1 MPKSVRIMPLGPKRS
16 VSAILLVKGGEIR
29 GRIVIALMMN
39 FTQAGMRRRVTAK
52 AKIKPRTVPVRPT
65 EKPSRMLLTAAC
77 WSYQLET
84 KGLRFSKVKPLS
96 PQKVMAR
103 SRQSG

>member
-1 MPKSVRIMPLGPKRS
+1 MGPSKSVR
-16 VSAILLVKGGEIR
+16 AILLVKGGEIS
-29 GRIVIALMMN
+29 GRIVMALMMN
-39 FTQAGMRRRVTAK
+39 FAQEGICRRVTAK
-52 AKIKPRTVPVRPT
+52 AKIKPRIVPASPT
-65 EKPSRMLLTAAC
+65 EKPSKMLLTAAC

-84 KGLRFSKVKPLS
+84 NGLRFSKVKPFS